1 MQLFLFK
8 IIFIFKDVKSTNIH
22 KMLSNHVLRCEDLGL
37 DKAVRLLTLDYLFDD
52 MSLALDVSSQTAII
66 SSLELFYEYS
76 LLIKDA
82 AVDKTPWDSPWLRT
96 LFQFGVEGEGILIN
110 PGTFIYEHYRT
121 RGSSPTQPGERVEHS
136 AVFLSREE
144 FTHNLRRIL
153 SQRLHSCIK
162 KKDGM
167 LSRLQLFDP
176 CIQLILHGACRGGHS
191 AAHQLDEAWFNRRAR
206 FHLQHIMIVDNL
218 YAFGLL
224 DDFPAR
230 VKSQR

>member
-1 MQLFLFK
+1 
-8 IIFIFKDVKSTNIH
+8 
-22 KMLSNHVLRCEDLGL
+22 MLSDHLLRRENLGL
-37 DKAVRLLTLDYLFDD
+37 DKAVRLLALDYLFDD
-52 MSLALDVSSQTAII
+52 MSSALDVSSQTGII

-96 LFQFGVEGEGILIN
+96 LFQFEVEGEGILIN
-110 PGTFIYEHYRT
+110 PGTFLYEDYRT
-121 RGSSPTQPGERVEHS
+121 RGSSPTQPGEHLEPSVVS
-136 AVFLSREE
+136 LPREE
-144 FTHNLRRIL
+144 FTHNLSRLL
-153 SQRLHSCIK
+153 SQRLHSRIE
-162 KKDGM
+162 KKDDI

-176 CIQLILHGACRGGHS
+176 CVQLILHGSCRGGHL

-206 FHLQHIMIVDNL
+206 FHLQHIIILDNL

>member
-1 MQLFLFK
+1 
-8 IIFIFKDVKSTNIH
+8 
-22 KMLSNHVLRCEDLGL
+22 MLSNHVLRCENLGL
-37 DKAVRLLTLDYLFDD
+37 DKAIRLLALDYLFDD
-52 MSLALDVSSQTAII
+52 MSLALDVSSQAGII

-96 LFQFGVEGEGILIN
+96 LFQFEVEGEGILIN
-110 PGTFIYEHYRT
+110 PGTFIYEDYGM
-121 RGSSPTQPGERVEHS
+121 RGSPPTQPGEHVELS
-136 AVFLSREE
+136 VVSLSREE
-144 FTHNLRRIL
+144 FTHHLRRLL
-153 SQRLHSCIK
+153 SRRLHSCIQ

-176 CIQLILHGACRGGHS
+176 CIQLILHGACRRDHLS
-191 AAHQLDEAWFNRRAR
+191 AHQLDEAWFNRRAR
-206 FHLQHIMIVDNL
+206 FHLQHIMILDNL

-230 VKSQR
+230 AARVKSQR